1 MRLGPCG
8 SILFPIPPRSAQPL
22 ASAFS
27 RRGKFFDEETLKEL
41 MTDCNIEMIDNDET
55 EMIHDD
61 THHLDEAESWLAW
74 VTKKMQEIMA
84 YERDDEDILEPYF
97 DKNTPEIECFI
108 PDQRRWFRA
117 YSSL

>member
-1 MRLGPCG
+1 MFQRRRLFCFWKKPMRLGPCG

-74 VTKKMQEIMA
+74 VTKKMQERMVVLMNVMMRI
-84 YERDDEDILEPYF
+84 Y
-97 DKNTPEIECFI
+97 
-108 PDQRRWFRA
+108 
-117 YSSL
+117 